1 MKKITITLTV
11 LLTLFAC
18 NRWKVSKLNP
28 DLLCHI
34 KPGSSD
40 GGINLVFRDNAD
52 ILDMTFNLRISD
64 KAIYCADNESKRLL
78 VLSKNGDI
86 VRIIGPKSVS
96 SDKNYSEFDFSTIGE
111 ITDDKDGNIYVQNKL
126 PKLTGNS
133 EISPSYILIF
143 SKDGKLQETLG
154 QDGLTNSPFYYIDN
168 MFTDEN
174 NRLFV
179 VSRTFESWSLSVF
192 KDKKREYFSI
202 FDKNSF
208 SESNT
213 SGYNA
218 VIEKIIPFR
227 KNNSAIIS
235 VSFYDGTRF
244 KFRKIFRIEIEN
256 NSKLKEVTTL
266 PDPKNELFTILE
278 DKYLVFWEVE
288 GKDIRFVI
296 WSFQENI
303 LNNLSIDLEEKK
315 SYYDEILSDE
325 NGKIYSYS
333 VSREGISIYAWE

>member
-28 DLLCHI
+28 DLLCRI
-34 KPGSSD
+34 KPGSAD
-40 GGINLVFRDNAD
+40 GGISLIFRDNAD

-86 VRIIGPKSVS
+86 VRIIGPKSAS
-96 SDKNYSEFDFSTIGE
+96 IDKNYSEFDFSTIGE

-192 KDKKREYFSI
+192 KNKKREYFSI

-208 SESNT
+208 SNS

-296 WSFQENI
+296 WS
-303 LNNLSIDLEEKK
+303 
-315 SYYDEILSDE
+315 
-325 NGKIYSYS
+325 
-333 VSREGISIYAWE
+333 

>member
-1 MKKITITLTV
+1 
-11 LLTLFAC
+11 
-18 NRWKVSKLNP
+18 
-28 DLLCHI
+28 
-34 KPGSSD
+34 
-40 GGINLVFRDNAD
+40 
-52 ILDMTFNLRISD
+52 
-64 KAIYCADNESKRLL
+64 L
-78 VLSKNGDI
+78 VLSKNGEI
-86 VRIIGPKSVS
+86 IRIIGPKSAS
-96 SDKNYSEFDFSTIGE
+96 TDKNYSEFDFSTIGE

-154 QDGLTNSPFYYIDN
+154 QDGLSNSPFYYIDN

-192 KDKKREYFSI
+192 KNKKREYFSI

-208 SESNT
+208 SDSNS

>member
-1 MKKITITLTV
+1 MKKIIITLTV
-11 LLTLFAC
+11 LLTLSAC

-34 KPGSSD
+34 KPDSSN
-40 GGINLVFRDNAD
+40 GGLNLVFRENAD

-78 VLSKNGDI
+78 ILSKSGDLI
-86 VRIIGPKSVS
+86 RTIGPKSDS
-96 SDKNYSEFDFSTIGE
+96 QSKNYSEFEFSTIGE

-168 MFTDEN
+168 MFTDDN

-192 KDKKREYFSI
+192 KNKKREYFSI

-208 SESNT
+208 SDSNS

-227 KNNSAIIS
+227 KNNSAILS

>member
-1 MKKITITLTV
+1 MKKITIILSI
-11 LLTLFAC
+11 LLSLSAC
-18 NRWKVSKLNP
+18 NRWKVSKLTQ
-28 DLLCHI
+28 DLLCRI
-34 KPGSSD
+34 KPGSSE
-40 GGINLVFRDNAD
+40 GGVNLVFRENAD
-52 ILDMTFNLRISD
+52 ILDMTFNIRISD
-64 KAIYCADNESKRLL
+64 RAIYCADNESKRLQI
-78 VLSKNGDI
+78 LSKSGDVI
-86 VRIIGPKSVS
+86 RIIGPKSQS
-96 SDKNYSEFDFSTIGE
+96 ENKLYSEFDFSTIGE
-111 ITDDKDGNIYVQNKL
+111 VTDDKDGNIYVQNKL
-126 PKLTGNS
+126 PKLANNS

-168 MFTDEN
+168 MFTDDN

-179 VSRTFESWSLSVF
+179 ISRTFESWSLSVF

-208 SESNT
+208 SEVNT
-213 SGYNA
+213 SGFNA

-227 KNNSAIIS
+227 KTNSAIIS

-244 KFRKIFRIEIEN
+244 KFRKIFRIDIEKDSKPKEI
-256 NSKLKEVTTL
+256 TTL
-266 PDPKNELFTILE
+266 PDPRNELFTILE

-303 LNNLSIDLEEKK
+303 LNNLSIDLGDKK

>member
-18 NRWKVSKLNP
+18 NRWKVSKLNQ

-40 GGINLVFRDNAD
+40 GGISLVFRDNAD

-64 KAIYCADNESKRLL
+64 KTIYCADNESKRLL
-78 VLSKNGDI
+78 VLSKNGDLI
-86 VRIIGPKSVS
+86 RIIGPKSAS
-96 SDKNYSEFDFSTIGE
+96 TDKNYSEFDFSTIGE

-208 SESNT
+208 SNS